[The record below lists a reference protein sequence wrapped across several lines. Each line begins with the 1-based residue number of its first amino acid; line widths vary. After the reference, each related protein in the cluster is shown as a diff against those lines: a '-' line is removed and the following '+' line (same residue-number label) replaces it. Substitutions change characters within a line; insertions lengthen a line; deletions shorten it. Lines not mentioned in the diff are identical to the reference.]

1 MNISLSRFLIIIGV
15 VVMALA
21 ACQPLSKIPARG
33 PQAASQQPEL
43 DLTLV
48 HSNDTWGYTDPCG

>member
-1 MNISLSRFLIIIGV
+1 VNISLSRIAVIVGV
-15 VVMALA
+15 LVMALA
-21 ACQPLSKIPARG
+21 ACQPLPPA
-33 PQAASQQPEL
+33 ATQQPEL